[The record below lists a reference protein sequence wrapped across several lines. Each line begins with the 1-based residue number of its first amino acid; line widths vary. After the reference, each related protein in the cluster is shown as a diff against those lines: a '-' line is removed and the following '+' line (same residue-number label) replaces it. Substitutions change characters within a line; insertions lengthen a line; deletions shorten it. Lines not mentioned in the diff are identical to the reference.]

1 MGEWSGFFP
10 SHNGDRKYTTAD
22 TAATTDILF
31 HSGVCQQGDLTLT
44 PAGGMT
50 AQLGEGWAI
59 VNGYHY
65 KNDGPLVL
73 TFGYADGALDR
84 IDTVVVRRDVN
95 TRDIHAMVVAGTP
108 AITPVAPAYIRDA
121 ETYDLC
127 LYYVR
132 VPAGATAITSSMIT
146 DKRADS
152 DLCGYVYC
160 KFKGID
166 LTVMQKQYET
176 WFSELSD
183 TALADQEAFE
193 SEFVKWFAHM
203 KDQLTEDAAG
213 NLQLQIDKQQEQI
226 DAILREDVRKEG
238 FVGHCYNGFTHCQP
252 T

>member
-1 MGEWSGFFP
+1 M
-10 SHNGDRKYTTAD
+10 
-22 TAATTDILF
+22 
-31 HSGVCQQGDLTLT
+31 
-44 PAGGMT
+44 
-50 AQLGEGWAI
+50 
-59 VNGYHY
+59 
-65 KNDGPLVL
+65 
-73 TFGYADGALDR
+73 
-84 IDTVVVRRDVN
+84 
-95 TRDIHAMVVAGTP
+95 
-108 AITPVAPAYIRDA
+108 
-121 ETYDLC
+121 
-127 LYYVR
+127 
-132 VPAGATAITSSMIT
+132 
-146 DKRADS
+146 
-152 DLCGYVYC
+152 YC

-193 SEFVKWFAHM
+193 SEFAKWFAHM

>member
-1 MGEWSGFFP
+1 M
-10 SHNGDRKYTTAD
+10 
-22 TAATTDILF
+22 
-31 HSGVCQQGDLTLT
+31 
-44 PAGGMT
+44 
-50 AQLGEGWAI
+50 
-59 VNGYHY
+59 
-65 KNDGPLVL
+65 L

-193 SEFVKWFAHM
+193 SEFAKWFAHM